1 MSSEQPVNPK
11 KSATGRQEG
20 DPLPGES
27 RKPLRRRLLWTLG
40 VAALFVIG
48 YGLLRSNIAQK
59 QPTDDLF
66 ALLQQ
71 QGYEANIGFSG
82 TYAPGNIIQI
92 RGRGADGSEHPLNP
106 PLVVLW
112 RDQCF
117 PGRTLRK
124 SLYVLPESTGA
135 QTAELTLGAELL
147 GRMMPALQL
156 DSSIGADFHMKFA
169 GTHVLSFAK
178 LDLSQQFSEQCVQ
191 ALQADLLLGNA
202 IEWYAV
208 VLEAIAAD
216 SIDFTIDWR
225 ENASVAVRTTF
236 KEKAAQALA
245 AMVDQDK
252 GAAGQVPKGSV
263 SLAADSTKTTVIK
276 AAGQVIVGYRY
287 RPLQPVYEK

>member
-11 KSATGRQEG
+11 TAETGRRQG
-20 DPLPGES
+20 KPLPGES
-27 RKPLRRRLLWTLG
+27 KNPIRRRLLWVLG
-40 VAALFVIG
+40 VAALLVIG

-59 QPTDDLF
+59 QPADDLF

-92 RGRGADGSEHPLNP
+92 KGKGADGREHPLNP

-117 PGRTLRK
+117 PGKTLKK
-124 SLYVLPESTGA
+124 SLYVLPESSGK
-135 QTAELTLGAELL
+135 QTAQLTLGAELL
-147 GRMMPALQL
+147 GRMLPALQL
-156 DSSIGADFHMKFA
+156 DSAIAADFHMKFA

-178 LDLSQQFSEQCVQ
+178 LDLSQQFSAQCVQ

-225 ENASVAVRTTF
+225 ENVSVAVRTTF
-236 KEKAAQALA
+236 KEKAEKALV
-245 AMVDQDK
+245 AMIDQDK

-276 AAGQVIVGYRY
+276 AAGLVIVGYRY
-287 RPLQPVYEK
+287 RPLQPVYDE